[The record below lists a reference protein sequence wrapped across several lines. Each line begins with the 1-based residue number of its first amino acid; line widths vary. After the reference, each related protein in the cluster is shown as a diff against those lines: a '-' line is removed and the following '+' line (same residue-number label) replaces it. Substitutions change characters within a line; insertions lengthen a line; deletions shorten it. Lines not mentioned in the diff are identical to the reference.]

1 MPRIPYSEPGSEHD
15 EATPVYQEIEKSMGR
30 VPNLLKLVGHSGAAT
45 RGLGT
50 LLRIHFGE
58 LSIPARIR
66 ELAYLTAAR
75 HNGCD
80 YCQAHHEP
88 LARQAGLSK
97 DQIAQL
103 GPAGIAED
111 DAELSEEERAVARFS
126 WETSR
131 DVRASDEAVEA
142 LKRHFGPA
150 EIAEIAFVVASANF
164 IQRIGRNL
172 DVEVED

>member
-1 MPRIPYSEPGSEHD
+1 MPRIPYAQPGEENE
-15 EATPVYQEIEKSMGR
+15 EATPVYQEIGKSLDG

-50 LLRIHFGE
+50 LLRIYFGE
-58 LSIPARIR
+58 LSIPTRLR
-66 ELAYLTAAR
+66 EIAYLTAAR

-80 YCQAHHEP
+80 YCQGHHVP
-88 LARQAGLSK
+88 LARQAGL
-97 DQIAQL
+97 DDAQIERL
-103 GPAGIAED
+103 GPKGFEGQ
-111 DAELSEEERAVARFS
+111 SEGLTDEERAVARFS

-131 DVRASDEAVEA
+131 DVRASDEAFQA
-142 LKRHFGPA
+142 LESHYSPL

-172 DVEVED
+172 DVELEG